1 MEMIEVKT
9 AELIG
14 PALRYAVAVATGFKL
29 KRLEEGD
36 YAEGEP
42 HWWMV
47 YDQARVTDSK
57 NGMVGYIQPRTSCYS
72 YHPDKSWSQGGP
84 LIEKYKVRFDYR
96 IADFGLVMAS
106 ACGLLYDHA
115 YKGCDSYLVAAC
127 RAIVHA
133 KLGYT
138 VSVPK
143 ELMQ

>member
-9 AELIG
+9 ADLIG
-14 PALRYAVAVATGFKL
+14 PALDWATAKASGTKIDDSRGKELRIDIAPGFQSPWVPSVNW
-29 KRLEEGD
+29 
-36 YAEGEP
+36 Y
-42 HWWMV
+42 
-47 YDQARVTDSK
+47 
-57 NGMVGYIQPRTSCYS
+57 
-72 YHPDKSWSQGGP
+72 QGGP

-133 KLGYT
+133 NLGYT

-143 ELMQ
+143 DLMQ

>member
-1 MEMIEVKT
+1 MEMFEAKT

-14 PALRYAVAVATGFKL
+14 PALDWATAKASGTKIDDSRGKELRIDIAPGFQSPWVPSVNW
-29 KRLEEGD
+29 
-36 YAEGEP
+36 Y
-42 HWWMV
+42 
-47 YDQARVTDSK
+47 
-57 NGMVGYIQPRTSCYS
+57 
-72 YHPDKSWSQGGP
+72 QGGP

-143 ELMQ
+143 DLMQ